1 MDSPRRSPI
10 ERSPSVGSDDG
21 GRFRRKTNEKLQ
33 PIRVIDHTS
42 EDRLKPSSPKSTT
55 GTPLESPA
63 TGLDDEMLSNGEQFE
78 PILSDEEIGDD
89 SESPFEMDYDYG
101 DEEEIIKLFNPYTM
115 DLMVFE
121 NKNNETNEIIPLIEE
136 QQAAKEISGVLKIL
150 QKFKARSDFFVYQ
163 EFKGTSIETKES
175 WVNFAEHLTQTLNQ
189 FNVHDREKNDFLLKN
204 LLDDSELKEIL
215 VDWMMIGLDFNYF
228 LAQPQPGYKIRHI
241 KSGARLVET
250 LCCYKSFAK
259 ILLEE
264 KKFNFFQSV
273 FEIYSQNH
281 MAVSIK
287 LMFIKALH
295 SALDSKIAIEYFLG
309 ESTFNDKSQ
318 VNGYQKLIK
327 ILQENP
333 STRIKFA
340 LKSVLKKINLYET
353 LKIVQ
358 EKITKWFILEQKFD
372 DNTEEMDLLQ
382 NCLEQIIRANT
393 VEEISYSQPKRFLPV
408 SSKFEIKKESLSS
421 FQCFYQINALLESLL
436 LLITHQQSLPQ
447 NIFGASLDLVSVL
460 LNSAEGLEY
469 LICNIETTNLLVK
482 TLLQHSR
489 DEENFYADNSR
500 GFLLGIEIAFK
511 CQSIYH
517 LEAIVNVT
525 DVNEL
530 IDHLHEFYSLTFS
543 SLGKSHV
550 VDIICMESNI
560 IPLLNLIESER
571 KSETNRQGS
580 AGIKCKSPVLSYAVD
595 LVDCV
600 IRNCSN
606 LEFLQQNGAILFD
619 LVKNHEI
626 FEPSVSAMLQ
636 EMAVYLKPLEIP
648 NVFSYNDITPLCDLI
663 KRSIEFITT
672 FPGDLIM
679 GLRIIKSLGI
689 SKFDEEENGEK
700 SEHLELKYKFVI
712 LQFYSADGVSTI
724 ISILDKIT
732 NYFEQP
738 AIHAPSL
745 ASSQGVLTTHILL
758 PAMQILRKMLTYVIQ
773 CRNKLFNDLTA
784 IEPILKVFN
793 LMYNVPSNSPARVDA
808 NKVQQEVIKT
818 LLAYTQ
824 PPEGVNTESVHK
836 SLWTQMISEVVKYVL
851 IGPFTFIPG
860 LLVFSELL
868 PLPLPVPTK
877 EPLTDIEVSKLI
889 TERQL
894 WSAHLHPQ
902 STKIGEM
909 IQTICTSSYPQI
921 IMLLSRVCLQLSD
934 LAPNM
939 TLLVTKSL
947 TELILN
953 ESIEKYVINQQL
965 TRLFGFLASLLNHQ
979 SIKVSVLSILSGK
992 LMDLLS
998 NILTNQNASNL
1009 QENVHTILQILLDS
1023 EISMISSNSLTKRDV
1038 ALACALPSKE
1048 VLVIITN
1055 SVLENIFLPEITTNC
1070 LLSGLRTA
1078 MLLTEHDVTMQI
1090 LKSGLE
1096 SKKDNF
1102 LKFLQ
1107 KITNQFIENQE
1118 SRTII
1123 GSILEFLQS
1132 LILIELPETDELIN
1146 IPLRTITLTTSQ
1158 MISILSWNS
1167 IVKMEED
1174 DIATAVQPDEHPFK
1188 ILKNFLE
1195 IEKTEEEAEQQNEI
1209 LTSLKIILDYLE
1221 KEVTPVIFNENSSNS
1236 ENTTSSTISEILLPQ
1251 AEGIVTQYHSRLVFI
1266 ISQGCEERLSLNYW
1280 LNPPGR
1286 DGDCQEQ
1293 VPCDLNEL
1301 IRSCLPPETN
1311 ITAECKRL
1319 LHLSASPQTARER
1332 TTIAPCY
1339 RTRRVEVEPTTG
1351 RPEKKIFVTPVRGRG
1366 FPRTPPTRGDLFRSR
1381 PPNTSRP
1388 PSLHVDD
1395 FLALETCGA
1404 QPTGPTG
1411 YNKLSRE
1418 IISIRGGRGR
1428 GRGFSSD
1435 RGRIQ
1440 IIGAAVPSPVSYRLI
1455 KFYKILSFSFF

>member
-1 MDSPRRSPI
+1 MDSPPPRRLSI
-10 ERSPSVGSDDG
+10 ERSPSIGSDD
-21 GRFRRKTNEKLQ
+21 GRFRRKTTNEKLQ
-33 PIRVIDHTS
+33 TIRVIDHTS
-42 EDRLKPSSPKSTT
+42 NDERLKPSSPKSTT

-63 TGLDDEMLSNGEQFE
+63 GNLDDEIIEQFE

-115 DLMVFE
+115 DLMAFE
-121 NKNNETNEIIPLIEE
+121 NKNLETNEIIPLIVE
-136 QQAAKEISGVLKIL
+136 QQAAKEISGVLKCL
-150 QKFKARSDFFVYQ
+150 QKFKARSDFFIYS
-163 EFKGTSIETKES
+163 EFKGTSPETKES
-175 WVNFAEHLTQTLNQ
+175 WVHFAEHLTQTLNQ
-189 FNVHDREKNDFLLKN
+189 FNLHEREKNDFLLKN

-215 VDWMMIGLDFNYF
+215 IDWLMIGLDLNYF

-250 LCCYKSFAK
+250 LCGYKSFAK

-264 KKFNFFQSV
+264 KKFNFFKLI
-273 FEIYSQNH
+273 FEIYSQAH

-287 LMFIKALH
+287 LMLIKALH
-295 SALDSKIAIEYFLG
+295 SALDSKIGIEYFLG
-309 ESTFNDKSQ
+309 ESDFNEKSEI
-318 VNGYQKLIK
+318 NGYQQLIK

-372 DNTEEMDLLQ
+372 ENFEEMDLLQ
-382 NCLEQIIRANT
+382 SCLEQIIRANT
-393 VEEISYSQPKRFLPV
+393 IEEISYSQPKRFLPV
-408 SSKFEIKKESLSS
+408 SSKFEIKKESISS

-436 LLITHQQSLPQ
+436 LLVTHQQSLPQ
-447 NIFGASLDLVSVL
+447 NIFGASLDLISVL
-460 LNSAEGLEY
+460 VSSAKGLDY
-469 LICNIETTNLLVK
+469 LYSNIETTNLLVK
-482 TLLQHSR
+482 TLLQNSR

-500 GFLLGIEIAFK
+500 GVLLGIEIAFK
-511 CQSIYH
+511 IQTIYH

-530 IDHLHEFYSLTFS
+530 IDQLHNFYSLTFS

-550 VDIICMESNI
+550 VEIICMENNL
-560 IPLLNLIESER
+560 IPLLKLIENER
-571 KSETNRQGS
+571 KSGV
-580 AGIKCKSPVLSYAVD
+580 KCKSPVLSYSVD
-595 LVDCV
+595 LIDCAV
-600 IRNCSN
+600 RNCTKID
-606 LEFLQQNGAILFD
+606 FLQQNCSNLFD

-679 GLRIIKSLGI
+679 GLRIIKNLGI
-689 SKFDEEENGEK
+689 SEFDDEENGEK

-724 ISILDKIT
+724 LSILEKLT
-732 NYFEQP
+732 NFFEQP

-745 ASSQGVLTTHILL
+745 ASTQGVLTTNILL

-773 CRNKLFNDLTA
+773 CRNTLFNDLTA

-793 LMYNVPSNSPARVDA
+793 LMYNVPVNSPARDDA

-836 SLWTQMISEVVKYVL
+836 SLWTQMICEVVKYIL

-868 PLPLPVPTK
+868 PLPLPVPSK
-877 EPLTDIEVSKLI
+877 EPLTNLEVSKLI

-902 STKIGEM
+902 SMKIAEM

-947 TELILN
+947 IELILN
-953 ESIEKYVINQQL
+953 ESFIDKQNQQL
-965 TRLFGFLASLLNHQ
+965 TRLFAFLASLLNHP
-979 SIKVSVLSILSGK
+979 SIKVSVLSQLSGK
-992 LMDLLS
+992 LIELLTT
-998 NILTNQNASNL
+998 ILTNQNSSNL
-1009 QENVHTILQILLDS
+1009 QENVHQLLQTLLDS
-1023 EISMISSNSLTKRDV
+1023 EISMISLNSTTKREV
-1038 ALACALPSKE
+1038 ALACALPSKD
-1048 VLVIITN
+1048 VLVLITN
-1055 SVLENIFLPEITTNC
+1055 SVLENIFQPEITTNC

-1090 LKSGLE
+1090 IKSALE

-1107 KITNQFIENQE
+1107 KIIKNFIENSEIRQ
-1118 SRTII
+1118 IC
-1123 GSILEFLQS
+1123 SILEFLQS

-1146 IPLRTITLTTSQ
+1146 IPIRTITLTTNQ
-1158 MISILSWNS
+1158 MISILSWNL

-1174 DIATAVQPDEHPFK
+1174 DLTTLQPDEHPFK
-1188 ILKNFLE
+1188 QLKIFLE
-1195 IEKTEEEAEQQNEI
+1195 LEKTEEDLEQQNEI
-1209 LTSLKIILDYLE
+1209 LNSLKIILDYLE
-1221 KEVTPVIFNENSSNS
+1221 KEQTPVNFNENSSNS

-1251 AEGIVTQYHSRLVFI
+1251 AEGIVTQYNSRSVFI
-1266 ISQGCEERLSLNYW
+1266 ISQGCDERLSLNYW

-1286 DGDCQEQ
+1286 EGDCQEEQ

-1351 RPEKKIFVTPVRGRG
+1351 RPEKKIFGE
-1366 FPRTPPTRGDLFRSR
+1366 FF
-1381 PPNTSRP
+1381 
-1388 PSLHVDD
+1388 
-1395 FLALETCGA
+1395 
-1404 QPTGPTG
+1404 
-1411 YNKLSRE
+1411 
-1418 IISIRGGRGR
+1418 
-1428 GRGFSSD
+1428 FS
-1435 RGRIQ
+1435 
-1440 IIGAAVPSPVSYRLI
+1440 Y
-1455 KFYKILSFSFF
+1455 FFFE

>member
-10 ERSPSVGSDDG
+10 ERSPSIGSEDG
-21 GRFRRKTNEKLQ
+21 GRFRRKPNEKLQ

-63 TGLDDEMLSNGEQFE
+63 GGLDDEILSSGEQFE

-121 NKNNETNEIIPLIEE
+121 NKNNETNEIVPLIDE
-136 QQAAKEISGVLKIL
+136 QQAAKEIGGVLKIL
-150 QKFKARSDFFVYQ
+150 QKFKARSDFFVYH
-163 EFKGTSIETKES
+163 EFKGTSPESKES
-175 WVNFAEHLTQTLNQ
+175 WVHFAEHLTQTLNQ

-215 VDWMMIGLDFNYF
+215 VDWMMIGLDLNYF

-250 LCCYKSFAK
+250 LCCYKSFTK

-264 KKFNFFQSV
+264 KKFDFFKSI

-281 MAVSIK
+281 MAVPIK
-287 LMFIKALH
+287 LMLIKALH
-295 SALDSKIAIEYFLG
+295 SALDSKVAIEYFLG
-309 ESTFNDKSQ
+309 ESDLNKTEI
-318 VNGYQKLIK
+318 NGYQTLIK
-327 ILQENP
+327 ILNENP

-358 EKITKWFILEQKFD
+358 EKITKWFVLEQKFD
-372 DNTEEMDLLQ
+372 ESSDEMDLLQ
-382 NCLEQIIRANT
+382 SCLEQIIRTNT

-460 LNSAEGLEY
+460 LNSPKGLDY

-482 TLLQHSR
+482 TLLQNSR

-500 GFLLGIEIAFK
+500 GVLLGIEIAFK
-511 CQSIYH
+511 IQSIYY
-517 LEAIVNVT
+517 LEAIINIT
-525 DVNEL
+525 DVNDL
-530 IDHLHEFYSLTFS
+530 IDHLHNFYSLTCS
-543 SLGKSHV
+543 ALGKSHV
-550 VDIICMESNI
+550 VDIICMDSNI

-580 AGIKCKSPVLSYAVD
+580 PGVKCKSPVLSYAVD
-595 LVDCV
+595 LVDCA

-606 LEFLQQNGAILFD
+606 LEFLQQNGSILFD

-648 NVFSYNDITPLCDLI
+648 NVFSYNDITPLCELI

-689 SKFDEEENGEK
+689 SPDDEDNCEK

-724 ISILDKIT
+724 ISILDKLT
-732 NYFEQP
+732 NFFEQP

-773 CRNKLFNDLTA
+773 CRNTLFNDLTA

-793 LMYNVPSNSPARVDA
+793 LMYNVPINSPARDDA

-836 SLWTQMISEVVKYVL
+836 SLWTQMIHEVVKYVL

-953 ESIEKYVINQQL
+953 ENVEKTVLNQQL
-965 TRLFGFLASLLNHQ
+965 TRLFGFLASLLNHP
-979 SIKVSVLSILSGK
+979 SIKVSVLSILPGK

-998 NILTNQNASNL
+998 NILTNQNPSNL
-1009 QENVHTILQILLDS
+1009 QENVHTLLQTLLDS
-1023 EISMISSNSLTKRDV
+1023 EISMISSNSSTKREV

-1055 SVLENIFLPEITTNC
+1055 SVLENLFLPEITTNG

-1078 MLLTEHDVTMQI
+1078 MLLTEHDVTIQI

-1107 KITNQFIENQE
+1107 KITSEFIENKE
-1118 SRTII
+1118 NRII

-1132 LILIELPETDELIN
+1132 LILIDLPESEDLIN
-1146 IPLRTITLTTSQ
+1146 IPIRTITLTTNQ
-1158 MISILSWNS
+1158 MISILSWNL

-1174 DIATAVQPDEHPFK
+1174 DALAQPDEHPFK
-1188 ILKNFLE
+1188 ILKTFLE
-1195 IEKTEEEAEQQNEI
+1195 IEKPEEEAEQLNEI
-1209 LTSLKIILDYLE
+1209 LASLKIVLDYLE
-1221 KEVTPVIFNENSSNS
+1221 KDFAPAIFNENSSNS

-1251 AEGIVTQYHSRLVFI
+1251 AEGIVTQYTARSVFI

-1286 DGDCQEQ
+1286 EGDCQEQ

-1311 ITAECKRL
+1311 ITAECKKL

-1351 RPEKKIFVTPVRGRG
+1351 RPEKKIFGEFFYFTNCWKIIFLGC
-1366 FPRTPPTRGDLFRSR
+1366 FSYLNCQKLPT
-1381 PPNTSRP
+1381 
-1388 PSLHVDD
+1388 
-1395 FLALETCGA
+1395 
-1404 QPTGPTG
+1404 
-1411 YNKLSRE
+1411 
-1418 IISIRGGRGR
+1418 
-1428 GRGFSSD
+1428 
-1435 RGRIQ
+1435 
-1440 IIGAAVPSPVSYRLI
+1440 SYQ
-1455 KFYKILSFSFF
+1455 